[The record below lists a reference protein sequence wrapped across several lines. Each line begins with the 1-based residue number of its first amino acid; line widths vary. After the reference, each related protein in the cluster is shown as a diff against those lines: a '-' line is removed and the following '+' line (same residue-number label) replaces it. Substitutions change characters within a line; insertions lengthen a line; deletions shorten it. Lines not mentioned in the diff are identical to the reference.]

1 MSDELLG
8 RVLVRSALS
17 FFLFNAT
24 GALKMRLDA
33 SLIRLTEHNPRNF
46 KDSRSGYG
54 QPSRIK
60 YAQNQSS
67 RGMNALS
74 RIFNGQAVAVCT

>member
-1 MSDELLG
+1 M
-8 RVLVRSALS
+8 S
-17 FFLFNAT
+17 FFSFNAT
-24 GALKMRLDA
+24 EALKMRLDA
-33 SLIRLTEHNPRNF
+33 SLIRLTGHNVRNF
-46 KDSRSGYG
+46 KDSSSGYG

-74 RIFNGQAVAVCT
+74 RIFNDQAVAVST

>member
-1 MSDELLG
+1 MVQADVYSTSHHTPVLMGWQDPSAYPEL
-8 RVLVRSALS
+8 
-17 FFLFNAT
+17 
-24 GALKMRLDA
+24 RL
-33 SLIRLTEHNPRNF
+33 
-46 KDSRSGYG
+46 GYG

-74 RIFNGQAVAVCT
+74 RIFDDQAVAVCT

>member
-1 MSDELLG
+1 MEAIF
-8 RVLVRSALS
+8 SANVS

-24 GALKMRLDA
+24 GALKMRLDT
-33 SLIRLTEHNPRNF
+33 SLIRLTGHNLRNF
-46 KDSRSGYG
+46 KDSRLGYC

-74 RIFNGQAVAVCT
+74 RIFNDQAVAVCI